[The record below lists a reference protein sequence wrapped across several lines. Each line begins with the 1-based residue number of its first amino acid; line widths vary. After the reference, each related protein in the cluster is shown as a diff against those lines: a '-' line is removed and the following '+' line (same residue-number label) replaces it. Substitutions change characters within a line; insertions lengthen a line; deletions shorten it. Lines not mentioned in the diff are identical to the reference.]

1 MTSFIA
7 KFNGIVK
14 TVNFHPNIISLK
26 SLNEQLASIFSIP
39 ISEFKL
45 SYRDLENDEIELLD
59 QLDFEYFLSLSQNK
73 EFEVEIHSDF
83 RQQEVIPVNPF
94 KKGKELTND
103 PVIEIVQEIPF
114 NIDTEISENI
124 LHALIPVPETILS
137 EQNLKTLNECLS
149 DADILTQLKQKVEH
163 MKSHMETAMAEM
175 KNELVRTKRKNSG
188 IVSREIESTYIH
200 VKICCNNCGLNPI
213 NGKRYKC
220 IVCKNFELCEVCE
233 ENNFHSH
240 HPMIRLVES
249 LRGPGYYEELAN
261 LIKLA
266 MGNLKTTDEFLKK
279 KVLKSIFGDHVSG
292 DAIEVLLNSRG
303 KKTVEEI
310 IGEFYRL
317 LQ

>member
-7 KFNGIVK
+7 KFSGIEK
-14 TVNFHPNIISLK
+14 TLNFQPNITSLK
-26 SLNEQLASIFSIP
+26 SLNEQISSTFLIP
-39 ISEFKL
+39 VSEFKL
-45 SYRDLENDEIELLD
+45 SYKDLENDEIELLD

-73 EFEVEIHSDF
+73 QFEVEVHSDF
-83 RQQEVIPVNPF
+83 KQPEVALTNPF
-94 KKGKELTND
+94 KKGKEAPTES
-103 PVIEIVQEIPF
+103 VIEVTEELTLKASPKSTDDTIP
-114 NIDTEISENI
+114 N
-124 LHALIPVPETILS
+124 LHCVPEQAIS

-149 DADILTQLKQKVEH
+149 DADILTQLKQKVED
-163 MKSHMETAMAEM
+163 MKSHMESAMAEM
-175 KNELVRTKRKNSG
+175 KQELVRTKRKNSG
-188 IVSREIESTYIH
+188 IVSREIDSTYIH
-200 VKICCNNCGLNPI
+200 SKICCNNCGLNPI

-220 IVCKNFELCEVCE
+220 VLCKNFELCEVCE

-249 LRGPGYYEELAN
+249 LRAPGYYEELAN

-279 KVLKSIFGDHVSG
+279 KVLKGIFGEHVSG

-310 IGEFYRL
+310 IAEFYRL